1 MSKAGPSIEYGFNGG
16 RCGGRRQGYKGALVI
31 LCTVRTEKDVII
43 CDAKTDAKAMDKSDV
58 VERTRRMRC
67 RVNDEWDGGA
77 MKMHNNRRI
86 LE

>member
-1 MSKAGPSIEYGFNGG
+1 M
-16 RCGGRRQGYKGALVI
+16 
-31 LCTVRTEKDVII
+31 II

-67 RVNDEWDGGA
+67 RVNDEGDGGA